1 MDKVKLKALTFDDV
15 LLLPRFSDFIPSE
28 ASTQTKLT
36 KKISLK
42 IPLIS
47 AAMDTVTESRMAI
60 ALAEAGGIGI
70 IHKNNEISEQA
81 NQVRAVKKYES
92 GVVRDPI
99 TIESS
104 KSISELQQLTT
115 ELKISGMPVV
125 DDGQLKGIVT
135 SRDFRYADN
144 MEDPVSS
151 IMTPFD
157 KLVTVKEGTS
167 QDSVK
172 KMMYENRIEK
182 ILVIDDNDA
191 LSGLVTMKDIEKSA
205 EHPDATKDSSGRLMV
220 GAALGTGTDTLDRAK
235 ALHEVGVDVFVI
247 DSAHG
252 HSKNVLDT
260 IKLVRK
266 HFPSVEIIGGNV
278 ATPEGALALV
288 KAGADAIKVGMGPG
302 SICTTR
308 IIAGIGVPQITA
320 IMTIREALVGKGV
333 SLIADGGIRFS
344 GDIAKAIAA
353 GADSVMMGGL
363 FAGTEEAPGE
373 VELFQG
379 RSFKTYRGMGSIGAM
394 TDRKEA
400 SNRYLQDDV
409 DPEKLVPEGIEGR
422 VPYKGLVISV
432 IDQLIGGV
440 RQSMG
445 YVGCKTI
452 DAMKKD
458 SQFIEI
464 TNAGMAES
472 HVHDVMIT
480 KEAPNY
486 QRG

>member
-1 MDKVKLKALTFDDV
+1 MEKVKQKALTFDDV
-15 LLLPRFSDFIPSE
+15 LLLPRYSDFIPSE

-36 KKISLK
+36 KNITIKV
-42 IPLIS
+42 PLVS

-60 ALAEAGGIGI
+60 ALAEVGGIGI
-70 IHKNNEISEQA
+70 IHKNNSIEEQVS
-81 NQVRAVKKYES
+81 QVKTVKKYES

-99 TIESS
+99 TIESD
-104 KSISELQQLTT
+104 KSIGELIQLTT
-115 ELKISGMPVV
+115 ELNISGMPVV
-125 DDGQLKGIVT
+125 DNNELKGIVT

-144 MEDPVSS
+144 MDALVSS

-157 KLVTVKEGTS
+157 QLITVVEGTP

-172 KMMYENRIEK
+172 KLMHENRIEK
-182 ILVIDDNDA
+182 VLVIDKSGA

-205 EHPDATKDSSGRLMV
+205 EHPDATKDDSGSLMV
-220 GAALGTGTDTLDRAK
+220 GAALGTGSDTLERAK
-235 ALHEVGVDVFVI
+235 ALSEAGVDVFVI

-252 HSKNVLDT
+252 HSKNVVDT
-260 IKLVRK
+260 IKMVK
-266 HFPSVEIIGGNV
+266 KEFSNIDVIGGNV
-278 ATPEGALALV
+278 ATPDGALELV
-288 KAGADAIKVGMGPG
+288 NAGADAIKVGMGPG

-320 IMTIREALVGKGV
+320 ILDIKEAIKDKDV
-333 SLIADGGIRFS
+333 SIIADGGIRFS

-353 GADSVMMGGL
+353 GADSVMLGGL
-363 FAGTEEAPGE
+363 FAGTEEAPGK

-394 TDRKEA
+394 TERHDA
-400 SNRYLQDDV
+400 NRYMQEDLDS
-409 DPEKLVPEGIEGR
+409 EKLVPEGIEGR
-422 VPYKGLVISV
+422 VPYKGLVINV
-432 IDQLIGGV
+432 INQLVGGL

-445 YVGCKTI
+445 YIGCKTI
-452 DAMKKD
+452 EAVHKN
-458 SQFIEI
+458 SEFVEI
-464 TNAGMAES
+464 TNAGMTES

-486 QRG
+486 QRS